1 MTSVTA
7 ACDPDRSF
15 GQSAMRGW
23 RGLCGQ
29 AYRPNGERKLL
40 RLRIAITGS
49 SGYLAQQ
56 LIKRLGSDSDVDLIL
71 GLDIRPRLAAVN
83 CPASFLQFD
92 LTAPSEELSAHFR
105 SHQVNTALHLA
116 WQFNP
121 IHDLRRHRQVDVDG
135 SQNFFRAAEAA
146 GVRRVI
152 HASSATAYVNPAN
165 PCQPP
170 FLAEESPVSG
180 TPLYLYSKH
189 KAEVDRIAQEF
200 MARHPEIEVMI
211 LRPSIVL
218 GPNTRNIV
226 AEMLEWPWRS
236 FPWMFQ
242 VAGADPP
249 MQFVSEE
256 DMAEVLYQALK
267 SDLRGIFN
275 VAGDGTIRYSDMV
288 RAVGKKPLALP
299 APLLY
304 PLAAILWALRFAP
317 FPPGMLDMI
326 RYPWVADNTRL
337 KQVFGYVP
345 RLDSMQALHSFIAAR
360 ALSPSS

>member
-1 MTSVTA
+1 VGT
-7 ACDPDRSF
+7 
-15 GQSAMRGW
+15 
-23 RGLCGQ
+23 
-29 AYRPNGERKLL
+29 
-40 RLRIAITGS
+40 RIAITGS

-56 LIKRLGSDSDVDLIL
+56 LIKRLGSDSDVEFIL
-71 GLDIRPRLAAVN
+71 GLDIRPRVTEVK
-83 CPASFLQFD
+83 CPSTFLQFD
-92 LTAPSEELSAHFR
+92 LTSPWEKLKALFE
-105 SHQVNTALHLA
+105 SHHITTGLHLA

-121 IHDLRRHRQVDVDG
+121 IHDLGRHRKVDVEG

-146 GVRRVI
+146 NLKRVI

-165 PCQPP
+165 PSAPP
-170 FLAEESPVSG
+170 FLAEDSPVTG

-200 MARHPEIEVMI
+200 MAKHPETQVMI

-249 MQFVSEE
+249 MQFVSED
-256 DMAEVLYQALK
+256 DMAQVLYHALK
-267 SDLRGIFN
+267 SDQCGIFN
-275 VAGDGTIRYSDMV
+275 VAGDGTIRYSQMV

-299 APLLY
+299 AAILY
-304 PLAAILWALRFAP
+304 PLAAILWAFRFAP

-326 RYPWVADNTRL
+326 RYPWVGDNTRL
-337 KQVFGYVP
+337 KTVFRYVP
-345 RLDSMQALHSFIAAR
+345 RANSIQALDSFIAAR
-360 ALSPSS
+360 VLSSRA

>member
-1 MTSVTA
+1 MA
-7 ACDPDRSF
+7 
-15 GQSAMRGW
+15 
-23 RGLCGQ
+23 
-29 AYRPNGERKLL
+29 
-40 RLRIAITGS
+40 LRIAITGS

-56 LIKRLGSDSDVDLIL
+56 LIKRLGSDPDVEQIL
-71 GLDIRPRLAAVN
+71 GLDIRPRETTVK
-83 CPASFLQFD
+83 CPATFLQFD
-92 LTAPSEELSAHFR
+92 LTSPPEALRTLFQ
-105 SHQVNTALHLA
+105 SHRINTALHLA

-121 IHDLRRHRQVDVDG
+121 IHNLRRHRQVDVEG
-135 SQNFFRAAEAA
+135 SQNFFAAAA
-146 GVRRVI
+146 AANVKRVI

-165 PCQPP
+165 PSAPP
-170 FLAEESPVSG
+170 FIGEESPVTG

-189 KAEVDRIAQEF
+189 KAEVDRIAQGF
-200 MARHPEIEVMI
+200 MAQHPEIQVMI

-242 VAGADPP
+242 VSGADPP
-249 MQFVSEE
+249 MQFVSED

-267 SDLRGIFN
+267 SDLCGIFN
-275 VAGDGTIRYSDMV
+275 VAGDRTIHYSEMV

-299 APLLY
+299 ALIIY
-304 PLAAILWALRFAP
+304 PLSAILWAFRCAP

-337 KQVFGYVP
+337 KKIFRYEP
-345 RLDSMQALHSFIAAR
+345 RMDSLQALDSFISAR
-360 ALSPSS
+360 SLRSSA